1 VTDFSPPRGT
11 HDLLPPESDRIEGLA
26 TDAARLARLFGFRP
40 VETPTFE
47 HTELFVRGVGESTDV
62 VTKEM
67 YTFEDK
73 GGRSLTLR
81 PEGTAP
87 VVRAYLNVRQSLPL
101 PFKAYYVVPMFRHE
115 RPQAGRMRQHT
126 QFGVEVIGTDAPGA
140 DVEVVSIGDAYLRGR
155 GISRMTLH
163 LNSIGDEKCRPAY
176 REALNG
182 FLEEQGDRLCSDHKD
197 RWRANP
203 LRVLDCK
210 KKECREATADA
221 PRTIDFLCEDCREHF
236 EAVQEGL
243 TEEGI
248 AFEIDHRL
256 VRGLDYYTR
265 TAFEFVSEVLG
276 PTQSTLC
283 GGGRYDG
290 LAEAIGGEPTPG
302 IGFGLGLERVLI
314 AAEEEGLPLPEPGT
328 GVFVVA
334 IGAEARREARALVRA
349 LRGDA
354 LIAET
359 AYEERPLKAQLKM
372 ADRSG
377 ARFAAI
383 IGEKELA
390 QGVVTMRRL
399 SDGEQETV
407 RAGEVGS
414 WLRGVRGDSSLGEES
429 MADVT
434 DERTPRD
441 Q

>member
-1 VTDFSPPRGT
+1 VTDFGPPRGT
-11 HDLLPPESDRIEGLA
+11 QDLLPPASERIERLRSEA
-26 TDAARLARLFGFRP
+26 VSLARAYGFRP

-47 HTELFVRGVGESTDV
+47 NTELFVRGVGESTDV

-87 VVRAYLNVRQSLPL
+87 VVRAYLNVRQTLPL

-126 QFGVEVIGTDAPGA
+126 QFGVEIIGTSAPGA
-140 DVEVVSIGDAYLRGR
+140 DVDVITLAVRFLGAH
-155 GISRMTLH
+155 GIRRAELH
-163 LNSIGDEKCRPAY
+163 VNSIGDEVCRPGY
-176 REALNG
+176 REALTA
-182 FLEEQGDRLCSDHKD
+182 FLEERADDLCAEHREK
-197 RWRANP
+197 WRSNP

-210 KKECREATADA
+210 REECRSATEDA
-221 PRTIDFLCEDCREHF
+221 PRSIDHLCDDCRSHF
-236 EAVQEGL
+236 DAVQEGL
-243 TEEGI
+243 REEGV
-248 AFEIDHRL
+248 AFEVDSRL

-290 LAEAIGGEPTPG
+290 LAAAIGGDPTPG
-302 IGFGLGLERVLI
+302 IGFGLGLERLLI
-314 AAEEEGLPLPEPGT
+314 AMDEEGVEAPDPQV

-334 IGAEARREARALVRA
+334 LGESAAREARGIVRA
-349 LRGDA
+349 LRQEGMA
-354 LIAET
+354 AET

-377 ARFAAI
+377 AAYAAI
-383 IGEKELA
+383 IGDQELA
-390 QGVVTMRRL
+390 DGVVTLRRL
-399 SDGEQETV
+399 SDGHQETV
-407 RAGEVGS
+407 KQSEVGT
-414 WLRGVRGDSSLGEES
+414 WLKR
-429 MADVT
+429 
-434 DERTPRD
+434 
-441 Q
+441 

>member
-11 HDLLPPESDRIEGLA
+11 QDLVPPTSDRIERLRA
-26 TDAARLARLFGFRP
+26 DAWALARTYGFRP
-40 VETPTFE
+40 IETPTFE
-47 HTELFVRGVGESTDV
+47 HTDLFVRGVGESTDV

-87 VVRAYLNVRQSLPL
+87 VMRAYLNVRQTLPT
-101 PFKAYYVVPMFRHE
+101 PFKTYYIARMFRHE

-126 QFGVEVIGTDAPGA
+126 QFGVEILGAEGSGA
-140 DVEVVSIGDAYLRGR
+140 DVEVVALGDAFLRGHGLQR
-155 GISRMTLH
+155 FRLH
-163 LNSIGDEKCRPAY
+163 VNSIGDQKCRPAY
-176 REALNG
+176 REALEA
-182 FLEEQGDRLCSDHKD
+182 FLEERASQLCSDHRE
-197 RWRANP
+197 RWRVNP

-210 KKECREATADA
+210 KKECRAVTEDA
-221 PRTIDFLCEDCREHF
+221 PRTIDHLCDECRAHF
-236 EAVQEGL
+236 DGVRAGL
-243 TEEGI
+243 EESEI
-248 AFEIDHRL
+248 AFEVDHRL

-314 AAEEEGLPLPEPGT
+314 ALDEEGVSVPEPDA

-334 IGAEARREARALVRA
+334 IGEDAHGQARSLVRA
-349 LRGDA
+349 LRSEGV
-354 LIAET
+354 IAET
-359 AYEERPLKAQLKM
+359 AYEDRPLKAQLKM
-372 ADRSG
+372 ADRTG

-383 IGEKELA
+383 IGEQELA
-390 QGVVTMRRL
+390 EGVVTMRDL
-399 SDGEQETV
+399 GSGEQEKV
-407 RAGEVGS
+407 KQSEVGS
-414 WLRGVRGDSSLGEES
+414 WLSR
-429 MADVT
+429 
-434 DERTPRD
+434 
-441 Q
+441 